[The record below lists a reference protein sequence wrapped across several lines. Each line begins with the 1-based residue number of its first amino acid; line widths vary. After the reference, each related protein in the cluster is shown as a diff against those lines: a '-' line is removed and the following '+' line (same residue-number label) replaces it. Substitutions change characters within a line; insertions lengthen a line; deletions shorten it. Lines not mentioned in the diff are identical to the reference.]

1 VIHADTSFLVD
12 LLRDAARGVRGPATA
27 LLEEIEREEIRVG
40 VHVVCELLAGAGCSQ
55 RPAIERHR
63 VRRLCGNLVVS
74 YPDERFAPV
83 YATLLASLRGVGRP
97 IATMDLL
104 IATSAI
110 VDAAAIVTRNTRHFS
125 RVPGLEV
132 RGY

>member
-12 LLRDAARGVRGPATA
+12 LLRDAARRVRGPATA
-27 LLEEIEREEIRVG
+27 LLEEIASEEIRVG
-40 VHVVCELLAGAGCSQ
+40 AYVVCELLAGAESAH
-55 RPAIERHR
+55 RPAVERQR
-63 VRRLCGNLVVS
+63 VRQLCGSLVVS

-83 YATLLASLRGVGRP
+83 YARLLASLRGRP

-104 IATSAI
+104 IATAAI
-110 VDAAAIVTRNTRHFS
+110 VDEAAIVTRNVRHFG
-125 RVPGLEV
+125 RVPGLEI

>member
-27 LLEEIEREEIRVG
+27 LLETLDREEIRVG
-40 VHVVCELLAGAGCSQ
+40 VHVVCELLAGAEGSQ
-55 RPAIERHR
+55 RPTIERQR
-63 VRRLCGNLVVS
+63 VRRLCGSLVVS
-74 YPDERFAPV
+74 YADERFAPV
-83 YATLLASLRGVGRP
+83 YATLLASLRGTGRP

-104 IATSAI
+104 IATAAI
-110 VDAAAIVTRNTRHFS
+110 VDDAAVVTRNTKHFGRIS
-125 RVPGLEV
+125 GLEI